1 MAIISLA
8 VYSTLTGMLQ
18 WAFRQRDETGKRLDV
33 MAESLFNNIGEE
45 QNSKFLWE
53 KNIGE
58 KVHSKRNTSQCAIE
72 GKNLLSALLKQIL
85 KGNNN
90 LHLYNS

>member
-1 MAIISLA
+1 MRGTKFQIS
-8 VYSTLTGMLQ
+8 VG
-18 WAFRQRDETGKRLDV
+18 
-33 MAESLFNNIGEE
+33 
-45 QNSKFLWE
+45 

-58 KVHSKRNTSQCAIE
+58 KVHSKRKTSQCAIE